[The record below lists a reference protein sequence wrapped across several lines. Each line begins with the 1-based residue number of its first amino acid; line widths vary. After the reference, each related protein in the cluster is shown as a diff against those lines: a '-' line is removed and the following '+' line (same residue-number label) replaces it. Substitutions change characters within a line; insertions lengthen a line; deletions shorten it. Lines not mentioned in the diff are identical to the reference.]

1 MKKRTILLL
10 TILAVGLLMWKWL
23 ACGYNPDK
31 PTEFYPIGV
40 LSDSHKTERWHET
53 RSLCSKQC
61 TLRHLRI
68 AQDCGEI
75 RH

>member
-10 TILAVGLLMWKWL
+10 TILAVGLL
-23 ACGYNPDK
+23 
-31 PTEFYPIGV
+31 GV